1 MDIKRTALISLIAS
15 TLLLAGCSNDDNGAD
30 AERLAGSKATYVS
43 LENQLA
49 DWWGGD
55 GIPITWSVS
64 EVVDADWDGTSRPDA
79 APPKGLQG
87 LVLDAFSDA
96 RVTRLELNYSPTP
109 VTKTRRF
116 VLTPAVT
123 VDGQQIDLPSITF
136 FNRDYMA
143 YSWEMI
149 QGGVTCTPN
158 TPAPTVKESWSAKTP
173 RGVLQYDV
181 LLTCPDG
188 INGAPAKVLIRNYQ
202 KS

>member
-1 MDIKRTALISLIAS
+1 MPLNRTVLISVIGAA
-15 TLLLAGCSNDDNGAD
+15 LLLVGCSSDDSAET
-30 AERLAGSKATYVS
+30 ERLAGSAATYVS

-55 GIPITWSVS
+55 GIPITWKVS
-64 EVVDADWDGTSRPDA
+64 EVVDADWDGASRPDA
-79 APPKGLQG
+79 KPPKGLQG

-96 RVTRLELNYSPTP
+96 KVTRLELNFSPTP

-116 VLTPAVT
+116 VLTPTVT

-149 QGGVTCTPN
+149 HGGMTCTPN
-158 TPAPTVKESWSAKTP
+158 MPAPTVKESWSAKTP
-173 RGVLQYDV
+173 RGLLQYDV

-202 KS
+202 RN